1 VFADVR
7 FPLILNTKVML
18 LLLYSLMYYL
28 SWYLLSA
35 DVLFQLISSAKEMLI
50 AKAISSTKARLYED
64 VGDNGVTEVY
74 HPD

>member
-1 VFADVR
+1 
-7 FPLILNTKVML
+7 
-18 LLLYSLMYYL
+18 MYYL